1 MIHARR
7 TATTFILWSV
17 LTISTGMAQPKWTF
31 HIGSGFYQPSLGYLD
46 PDSNSVIPSL
56 SAFGKNILID
66 WGVKYQ
72 FYPNARV
79 GYSRS
84 NSYHTG
90 KIGDSDYLRTIS
102 YRMLTFETF
111 FYPREKIELN
121 FMMAPM
127 YNKGI
132 IKLTAQSSS
141 ADWDTILNSYGNSGA
156 ATLTTGGEM
165 IKRWFG
171 LTSMIGFRYYM
182 FPWFAIDGKAGF
194 IRNAYSEKNWKLE
207 KEKVAGPTMNIEKL
221 PVFNIHFVFG
231 W

>member
-17 LTISTGMAQPKWTF
+17 LSISTGMAQPKWTF

-84 NSYHTG
+84 NSYHIG

-121 FMMAPM
+121 FMLAPM
-127 YNKGI
+127 YNKG
-132 IKLTAQSSS
+132 LS
-141 ADWDTILNSYGNSGA
+141 L
-156 ATLTTGGEM
+156 
-165 IKRWFG
+165 
-171 LTSMIGFRYYM
+171 
-182 FPWFAIDGKAGF
+182 
-194 IRNAYSEKNWKLE
+194 
-207 KEKVAGPTMNIEKL
+207 
-221 PVFNIHFVFG
+221 IHI
-231 W
+231 

>member
-1 MIHARR
+1 
-7 TATTFILWSV
+7 
-17 LTISTGMAQPKWTF
+17 MAQPKWTF
-31 HIGSGFYQPSLGYLD
+31 PIGSGFYQPSLGYLD

-84 NSYHTG
+84 NSYHIG

-121 FMMAPM
+121 FMLAPM

-141 ADWDTILNSYGNSGA
+141 ADWDTVLNSYGNSG

-182 FPWFAIDGKAGF
+182 FPWFATDGKAGF

-207 KEKVAGPTMNIEKL
+207 KDKVAGPTMNIEKL